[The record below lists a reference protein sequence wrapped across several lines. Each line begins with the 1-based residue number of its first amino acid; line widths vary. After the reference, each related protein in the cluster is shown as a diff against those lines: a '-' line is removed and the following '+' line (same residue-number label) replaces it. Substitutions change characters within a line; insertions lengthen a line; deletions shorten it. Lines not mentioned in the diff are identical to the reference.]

1 MTKSEL
7 VKAVKVYLNRPN
19 MPTADVSLLIGII
32 EGEFNKELREHPRNV
47 KRGSLPMPDDTGVL
61 PLPDDV
67 AGIVRL
73 FDDAGI
79 YEQYPVSVALDSIS
93 RGYLDRGSIL
103 EVFPHPEAGHTI
115 YLDYHAYLDP
125 LDGDDDTNWLSNYH
139 SDIYLYGVLKEAAVY
154 VKDDPRLAVWR
165 QEFDRRLAGLRSQG
179 WNQNIASSPR
189 VRVR

>member
-7 VKAVKVYLNRPN
+7 VAAARTYLNRPN
-19 MPTADVSLLIGII
+19 MPTADVSLLIGVI

-47 KRGSLPMPDDTGVL
+47 KRGSLPMPDNLGIL

-67 AGIVRL
+67 AGILRV
-73 FDDAGI
+73 FDDGGV
-79 YEQYPVSVALDSIS
+79 YEQYPISVELDSDC

-125 LDGDDDTNWLSNYH
+125 LDGDDDVNWLSRFH
-139 SDIYLYGVLKEAAVY
+139 GDIYLYGVLKEAAVY
-154 VKDDPRLAVWR
+154 VKDDARLVAWR
-165 QEFDRRLAGLRSQG
+165 QEFDRRLAELKRQG

>member
-7 VKAVKVYLNRPN
+7 VAAVKTYLNRPN
-19 MPTADVSLLIGII
+19 MSSEDVNLLIGII

-47 KRGSLPMPDDTGVL
+47 KRGNLPMPDDTGIL

-67 AGIVRL
+67 AGIIRL
-73 FDDAGI
+73 FDDGGV
-79 YEQYPVSVALDSIS
+79 YEQYPISVDLDGDC
-93 RGYLDRGSIL
+93 RGYQDRGSVL
-103 EVFPHPEAGHTI
+103 EVFPHPETGHTI

-125 LDGDDDTNWLSNYH
+125 LDGDDATNWLSRYH
-139 SDIYLYGVLKEAAVY
+139 SDIYLYGVLKEASVY
-154 VKDDPRLAVWR
+154 VKDDGRLALWR
-165 QEFDRRLAGLRSQG
+165 QEFDRRLAELKRQG